1 MTEIW
6 ILAALANPLIFSIVT
21 LVDKRVLSGFGMPLP
36 GFNLFVGGSQG
47 IFGAI
52 VLLSNAP
59 SGVEFDVIVRAWSI
73 GVLQGISLILMF
85 WMLKR
90 EDPSRVIPA
99 MQTTPIYVALGAWA
113 IFGESLGALQWIAV
127 FLAVSGSVL
136 ASVRIGAK
144 SPNGRAGIQPVF
156 LVLVISAFLMAS
168 SQLVTRSIVDDL
180 STLHIVSLRGTGL
193 FAVMWAVFAR
203 PAALKGLG
211 QFLKQ
216 PRRAS
221 LLIIS
226 EGFMPFTGHLLIT
239 FAIGKGP
246 IALVSALGGTRPI
259 FVFSLSVAGAWLAP
273 GLIYEKFTR
282 PDVALKLASAT
293 MVVAAVVIIS
303 AV

>member
-1 MTEIW
+1 MEIW

-21 LVDKRVLSGFGMPLP
+21 LIDKRVLSGFGMPLP

-73 GVLQGISLILMF
+73 GVLQGISLIIMF

-90 EDPSRVIPA
+90 EDPTRVIPA
-99 MQTTPIYVALGAWA
+99 MQTTPIFVALLAWA
-113 IFGESLGALQWIAV
+113 IFGESLGGLQWAAV
-127 FLAVSGSVL
+127 FLAVAGSVL
-136 ASVRIGAK
+136 ASVRIG
-144 SPNGRAGIQPVF
+144 SPSASGNVGFQPVF
-156 LVLVISAFLMAS
+156 LLLAVSAALMAS
-168 SQLVTRSIVDDL
+168 SQLVTKSIIDDL

-193 FAVMWAVFAR
+193 FTLMWAVFAR
-203 PAALKGLG
+203 PAAVKGLG

-216 PRRAS
+216 PRRAPW
-221 LLIIS
+221 LIFG
-226 EGFMPFTGHLLIT
+226 EGIMPFAGHLLIT
-239 FAIGKGP
+239 FAIARGP
-246 IALVSALGGTRPI
+246 VALVSALGGARPI
-259 FVFSLSVAGAWLAP
+259 FVFSLSAIGSWLAP

-282 PDVALKLASAT
+282 PDMALKLGSAT

-303 AV
+303 TA

>member
-1 MTEIW
+1 M
-6 ILAALANPLIFSIVT
+6 T

-73 GVLQGISLILMF
+73 GVLQGISLIFMF

-99 MQTTPIYVALGAWA
+99 MQTTPIYVALLAWA
-113 IFGESLGALQWIAV
+113 IFGESLSALQWIAV

-144 SPNGRAGIQPVF
+144 SPNGRVGIQPVF

-168 SQLVTRSIVDDL
+168 SQLVTKSIVDDL

-216 PRRAS
+216 PRLAS

-273 GLIYEKFTR
+273 SLIYEKFTR
-282 PDVALKLASAT
+282 PDVALKLVSAT